1 MGGIQTAQQPE
12 QEFKVLKRYD
22 PTGYNQCPHQF
33 KPVLATHTIDINNS
47 SIVVENAES
56 SL

>member
-33 KPVLATHTIDINNS
+33 KPILATHTIDINNS